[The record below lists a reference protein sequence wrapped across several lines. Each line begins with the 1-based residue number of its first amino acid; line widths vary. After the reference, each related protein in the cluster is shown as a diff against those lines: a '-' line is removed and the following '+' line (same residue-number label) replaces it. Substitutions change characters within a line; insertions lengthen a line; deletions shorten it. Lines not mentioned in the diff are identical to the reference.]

1 MRYER
6 APVDLT
12 ALARREVER
21 SKTTAH
27 DGVDVLVVAAD
38 REQLVMAD
46 ERRLSQV
53 LRNLLTNA
61 TRHTAHGSVTV
72 SITRDGDEVV
82 VAVTD
87 TGDGIPEADL
97 PHIFER
103 FYRADS
109 ARAAKT
115 GGAGLGLAISK
126 TIVEDHKGSMF
137 AESASGHGATVGFRI
152 PALDADGH

>member
-1 MRYER
+1 M
-6 APVDLT
+6 V
-12 ALARREVER
+12 
-21 SKTTAH
+21 
-27 DGVDVLVVAAD
+27 
-38 REQLVMAD
+38 
-46 ERRLSQV
+46 
-53 LRNLLTNA
+53 
-61 TRHTAHGSVTV
+61 
-72 SITRDGDEVV
+72 RDGNDVV

-126 TIVEDHKGSMF
+126 TIVEDHHGSMF
-137 AESASGHGATVGFRI
+137 AESATGHGATVGFRI
-152 PALDADGH
+152 PVLDAADH